1 MALNSEQRILVDA
14 YKIALNGK
22 QISSIL
28 TAGNAISDI
37 TRNSNS
43 VEEFYLI
50 GQITYVVKD
59 YINNYLKNGGI
70 EDFETWVKSYGS
82 LYTKRWRTALE
93 TYPTYD
99 DFEEILS
106 IVSSGLVGTN
116 KISWKPN
123 YTLPPNSS
131 LEFESAEVGFI
142 GAIKNADEVQL
153 LGRTLRLLNIKNTA
167 AQTALGFNKK
177 FIFDVTTIDGR
188 TQSLEID
195 QPTNIEVF
203 FALKDGIV
211 YPSNTDTDNVLKK
224 LSDQYNAGI
233 EKNNPT
239 AYDSTKTYVP
249 PYAPKIKPDESG
261 KKIQNYQYK
270 LGFLTRSSLSFI
282 ESETKISR
290 DFLNNL
296 QVLWIEQENY
306 PNEISLSH
314 VPLFTTW
321 PKTSDGINLD
331 VVDQS
336 YENLWKTPTIMPK
349 FIFLVDQTT
358 FNGLRDYVENTFSKK
373 STFSPKIT
381 NRFKYELN
389 ILPLGAVL
397 PSQDV
402 NVGFGTVAQNRDVF
416 DPTTFIQNLGK
427 LPTYGQL
434 VEFDFQSENP
444 TVIPNSDFL
453 NTWLSDNVIPTI
465 RDRQIYKK
473 RPNITD
479 EELVNDVVSS
489 QMFLQI
495 FNLNY
500 KSNNIQIVND
510 DEDHQFVV
518 QLIDNSILTL
528 ESSEEKWK
536 DVNIALLQ
544 LLKRYVNFVKV
555 RGYPS
560 IFFFL
565 VDTNEFD
572 IITGFRVAGDE
583 VNDLGTNPRTYT
595 PAQEDTFVD
604 LDIAED
610 WIPNAP
616 YAFKGLSKAYDY
628 IPNINTLKTRAMF
641 NCVGE
646 RMTTFHTG
654 STSVSHSKYF
664 ISVWDKTPEK
674 HDAYHHFDIAY
685 AHINGS
691 GSSYTSS
698 LIDMLPSKSIYRKYM
713 LECMGS
719 TNGKFKFKNNK
730 ESDYFYVIQFDRNDF
745 KDRIDPGNMQITL
758 CPLSSS
764 RNQMINTGSNFYVD
778 QTRGEI
784 FTLIDDSNDADES
797 QSANRYIQDHYYL
810 ISGSIQE
817 GAYDEDNTESWGVV
831 FPKSGIMILDG
842 TMLDQS
848 CSFNTVTASIDGDN
862 NRKLFLSISGS
873 CSGHTIR
880 TISGSWYARS
890 TEEYM
895 RETYLC
901 RLHSEEFNYSNNY
914 TYHTNTS
921 GSLRYYSTLTPFT
934 YITTIGLYSNNGDL
948 VAVGKTRKPLRKDVN
963 TEYVFQVRVRLN

>member
-1 MALNSEQRILVDA
+1 MALNSEQRIKVDA

-22 QISSIL
+22 EISSIL

-37 TRNSNS
+37 TGNSNS

-50 GQITYVVKD
+50 GQITFVVKD
-59 YINNYLKNGGI
+59 YINNYLKNAGSD
-70 EDFETWVKSYGS
+70 DFETWVKSYGS
-82 LYTKRWRTALE
+82 LYTKRWRTAIE

-131 LEFESAEVGFI
+131 LEFESSEVGFI
-142 GAIKNADEVQL
+142 GAIKNVDEVQL
-153 LGRTLRLLNIKNTA
+153 IGRTLRLLNIKNTA
-167 AQTALGFNKK
+167 AQTALGFKK
-177 FIFDVTTIDGR
+177 TFTFEVTDLNSQTKKI
-188 TQSLEID
+188 EID
-195 QPTNIEVF
+195 QSTNIEIF
-203 FALKDGIV
+203 FALKDGII
-211 YPSNTDTDNVLKK
+211 YPQLSDTNNVLKK
-224 LSDQYNAGI
+224 LSEQFNDGL
-233 EKNNPT
+233 EKNNTTP
-239 AYDSTKTYVP
+239 YDSTKTYVP
-249 PYAPKIKPDESG
+249 PFAPKIKSDLSG
-261 KKIQNYQYK
+261 KKYQNYEYK
-270 LGFLTRSSLSFI
+270 LGFLTSESLRFI
-282 ESETKISR
+282 ESETRISR
-290 DFLNNL
+290 DFLNNM

-306 PNEISLSH
+306 PNEIALSQ
-314 VPLFTTW
+314 VPIFTSW
-321 PKTSDGINLD
+321 PKNTAGINLD
-331 VVDQS
+331 VIDES
-336 YENLWKTPTIMPK
+336 YTNLWKSPINAK
-349 FIFLVDQTT
+349 FIFLVDQST
-358 FNGLRDYVENTFSKK
+358 FTGLRDYVERAFSKK
-373 STFSPKIT
+373 SNFSPKIT
-381 NRFKYELN
+381 NTFKYELN
-389 ILPLGAVL
+389 ILPLGAVVADIDTPTATVGL
-397 PSQDV
+397 PSGGDAF
-402 NVGFGTVAQNRDVF
+402 N
-416 DPTTFIQNLGK
+416 PTTFIQNLGK

-434 VEFDFQSENP
+434 VEFDFSVANGQIVASKNLLIE
-444 TVIPNSDFL
+444 
-453 NTWLSDNVIPTI
+453 WLYDTIIPTI
-465 RDRQIYKK
+465 ANRELYKK
-473 RPNITD
+473 RPDITD
-479 EELVNDVVSS
+479 NELVDDIVAS
-489 QMFLQI
+489 QLFL
-495 FNLNY
+495 N
-500 KSNNIQIVND
+500 IVND
-510 DEDHQFVV
+510 NFKRNNINI
-518 QLIDNSILTL
+518 IDNDDDYDALTDAIKTAILNLQTID
-528 ESSEEKWK
+528 EKWK
-536 DVNIALLQ
+536 TVNILLLQ
-544 LLKRYVNFVKV
+544 LLERFLNFLKV

-565 VDTNEFD
+565 TDTNEFG
-572 IITGFRVAGDE
+572 IITGFRLAGDE
-583 VNDLGTNPRTYT
+583 VNDIGTNPVKYV
-595 PAQEDTFVD
+595 PFEEDTYVD

-610 WIPNAP
+610 WFPNRP
-616 YAFKGLSKAYDY
+616 YTFKGLSKAYDY

-641 NCVGE
+641 NCIGE
-646 RMTTFHTG
+646 RMTLFYTG

-664 ISVWDKTPEK
+664 IPVWDKEPEK
-674 HDAYHHFDIAY
+674 HDSYHHFDIAY

-698 LIDMLPSKSIYRKYM
+698 VVDMLPSKSIYRKYM

-764 RNQMINTGSNFYVD
+764 KNQLINTGSNFYVD

-797 QSANRYIQDHYYL
+797 QAAYRYVQDHYYL

-873 CSGHTIR
+873 CSGHSIR
-880 TISGSWYARS
+880 TTSGSWYARS

-901 RLHSEEFNYSNNY
+901 RAHSEEFNYSNNY
-914 TYHTNTS
+914 TYHVDKS
-921 GSLRYYSTLTPFT
+921 GSLRYYSTVTPFT
-934 YITTIGLYSNNGDL
+934 YITTVGLYSNNGDL

-963 TEYVFQVRVRLN
+963 TEYVFEVRVRLN